1 MLKRSRILLIWML
14 VFGLLLAAAC
24 GKTPSGGQ
32 TEPASAGTETTSAG
46 ADPTSPVTEPVP
58 TGQTTVSAEPTEPAA
73 RELTARIA
81 ERYLGV
87 IDGLYQKYGE
97 GHISDSGV
105 FLTGFAFIR
114 LTDLDGDG
122 VEELICAYEN
132 PDRGEFYPYVNEYA
146 VYGPDSSDP
155 LFDPQPVCN
164 FGNGDAPG
172 LGFLTKD
179 GKVYIENY
187 EGGLRVS
194 YSHLENGRLQM
205 DISFV
210 EEEDFENGTV
220 TAWLNG
226 EKKDSAT
233 AVAVLEGFEAAGQK
247 EEIDFFDYEKTG
259 VLARMI
265 SDTNMARYRL
275 ETLCGRAD

>member
-1 MLKRSRILLIWML
+1 MLKQSRILLICML
-14 VFGLLLAAAC
+14 VFGLLWAAAC

-32 TEPASAGTETTSAG
+32 TEPAAEAE
-46 ADPTSPVTEPVP
+46 PTSSAAEPVSAN
-58 TGQTTVSAEPTEPAA
+58 QTTASAEPTEPAA
-73 RELTARIA
+73 RELTAEIA

-87 IDGLYQKYGE
+87 IDGLYRKYGE
-97 GHISDSGV
+97 GHISDNGV
-105 FLTGFAFIR
+105 FLTGFAVIR

-146 VYGPDSSDP
+146 VYGPDSDEP
-155 LFDPQPVCN
+155 LFAPSPVCN

-187 EGGLRVS
+187 DCGLRVS
-194 YSHLENGRLQM
+194 YSHLENGSLRT

-220 TAWLNG
+220 KAWLNG
-226 EKKDSAT
+226 EEKDSET
-233 AVAVLEGFEAAGQK
+233 AYAVLEGFEAAGQK

-259 VLARMI
+259 ALAKML

>member
-1 MLKRSRILLIWML
+1 MLKQARILLICML
-14 VFGLLLAAAC
+14 VFGVLLAAAC

-32 TEPASAGTETTSAG
+32 TEPVSAEAEPTASAAEPVSAG
-46 ADPTSPVTEPVP
+46 QMTA
-58 TGQTTVSAEPTEPAA
+58 SAEPTEPAA
-73 RELTARIA
+73 RELNAEIA

-97 GHISDSGV
+97 GHISDSGI

-146 VYGPDSSDP
+146 VYGPDSNEP
-155 LFDPQPVCN
+155 LFPPSPVCN

-194 YSHLENGRLQM
+194 YSHLENGSLQT

-226 EKKDSAT
+226 EERDSET
-233 AVAVLEGFEAAGQK
+233 AYAVLEGFEAAGQK
-247 EEIDFFDYEKTG
+247 EEVDFFDYEKTG
-259 VLARMI
+259 ALARML